1 MIRPLAIVQM
11 FASAPEDVDA
21 QELLTM
27 LTLQE
32 MPGSTVKE
40 ISQQVTQQ
48 VTQSALNHIHYTLGL
63 MRRRGYLKRR
73 LSMTNLVGRPHYK
86 WSLTEKG
93 LDVVTKLNFYLQP
106 SPPITN

>member
-11 FASAPEDVDA
+11 FASTPEDVDA

-40 ISQQVTQQ
+40 ISAQIKQTRQ
-48 VTQSALNHIHYTLGL
+48 HIHYTLGL
-63 MRRRGYLKRR
+63 MLKRGYLKRR
-73 LSMTNLVGRPHYK
+73 LSLTNLIGRPHYK

-93 LDVVTKLNFYLQP
+93 LDVVTKLNFYLQSNQP
-106 SPPITN
+106 STT